1 MLVFVFLFFFQ
12 RKRTYVITHIS
23 MDLLFRTMFSNIAR
37 TVVCVHFQSRSMLEK
52 KPRNIVT
59 TDFASINTPKLHHMD

>member
-1 MLVFVFLFFFQ
+1 
-12 RKRTYVITHIS
+12 

-52 KPRNIVT
+52 KTSNIVT